1 MSTAHS
7 FQWEWEECIIE
18 LIVCNSLSD
27 DENNNTIRPIRTV
40 SVLWNWHFFWYIYC
54 HFWEPFLRRLWPTM
68 RNTHQWNLCQQ
79 HECQFSCVI
88 FFQLQYVPL
97 FFFSCWSCFSS
108 LDLCYSALWFQSTP
122 EGCESLTKYRCGFAA
137 NRNSN
142 RTQRVVSTV
151 DNRRM
156 LSKWR
161 QNDSKRTTI

>member
-40 SVLWNWHFFWYIYC
+40 SVLWNWHFSWYIYC
-54 HFWEPFLRRLWPTM
+54 HFWEPFWGGCGLQWETHINETSVS
-68 RNTHQWNLCQQ
+68 NTNASFPVWYSSSRSM
-79 HECQFSCVI
+79 FV
-88 FFQLQYVPL
+88 

-156 LSKWR
+156 LQELR

>member
-1 MSTAHS
+1 MMRTITQSGPLGPSQCYETDIFPDIFTVTS
-7 FQWEWEECIIE
+7 GSRFWGSCGLQWETHINETS
-18 LIVCNSLSD
+18 VS
-27 DENNNTIRPIRTV
+27 NTNASFPV
-40 SVLWNWHFFWYIYC
+40 WYSSSC
-54 HFWEPFLRRLWPTM
+54 SMFL
-68 RNTHQWNLCQQ
+68 
-79 HECQFSCVI
+79 F
-88 FFQLQYVPL
+88 